1 MKNCKYAIAAA
12 LAAMIMLFGASC
24 KESAADVRPT
34 TATSSATETATTEA
48 ATTAAQTT
56 TEVTTAGATT
66 AATTTVKTTAKAT
79 KAKNVSDS
87 DTIKKTS
94 PAVKTTAKKTQ
105 AATTKKKPQTTTKKQ
120 TTTKILYHY
129 KDGTTGYTPQDGAWY
144 IDPVAGDKCVY
155 TDYSNIDSEGRDGIH
170 CPQCGRV
177 MGDGRNGTCERYI
190 CDAVCEYCGEHVK
203 AMECHSCKK

>member
-34 TATSSATETATTEA
+34 TATSSVTETATTEA

-56 TEVTTAGATT
+56 TEVTTADATT
-66 AATTTVKTTAKAT
+66 AATTVKTTAKAT
-79 KAKNVSDS
+79 KANNVSDS

-105 AATTKKKPQTTTKKQ
+105 ATTKKKQQTTTKKQ
-120 TTTKILYHY
+120 TSNKILYHY

>member
-24 KESAADVRPT
+24 KESTADVRPT
-34 TATSSATETATTEA
+34 TATSSVTETATTEA

-56 TEVTTAGATT
+56 IEVTTAGATT

-120 TTTKILYHY
+120 TSNKILYHY

-144 IDPVAGDKCVY
+144 VNKDGVECVY
-155 TDYSNIDSEGRDGIH
+155 TDYSKIEGDYDGVH
-170 CPQCGRV
+170 CPKCGKV
-177 MGDGRNGTCERYI
+177 EGDGRNGTCCVYI
-190 CDAVCEYCGEHVK
+190 CDAVCEYSGEHVK
-203 AMECHSCKK
+203 AMECHSCGE

>member
-24 KESAADVRPT
+24 KDSAEEVRPT
-34 TATSSATETATTEA
+34 TATSSVTETATTEA

-56 TEVTTAGATT
+56 TEVTTADATT

-79 KAKNVSDS
+79 TAKNVSDS

-94 PAVKTTAKKTQ
+94 AAVKTTAKKTQ
-105 AATTKKKPQTTTKKQ
+105 AATTKKPQTTTKKQ
-120 TTTKILYHY
+120 TTTQTLYHY

-144 IDPVAGDKCVY
+144 IDPVYGDKCVY
-155 TDYSNIDSEGRDGIH
+155 VDYSNIDSDYDGVH
-170 CPQCGRV
+170 CPQCGKV
-177 MGDGRNGTCERYI
+177 EGDGRNGTCCVYI

-203 AMECHSCKK
+203 AMECHTCGK